1 MMGILRMHNDLNS
14 AHRRSKLLKATYIC
28 GFVAGFDSTSTFI
41 LFPAI
46 RSSLGSG
53 DTASTTWVLTI
64 VGIVSAAVLL
74 QAGHLADRFGHN
86 KIMISSAGMSV
97 VGSILSALAP
107 NLLILVAGR
116 GFQAAALAG
125 LGVSSI
131 AIIVRE
137 TDEGV
142 LATALGRWA
151 VWTAAAGVSGPVFS
165 SIFVEYATWR
175 LLFLTVV
182 PISGLVIY
190 LGIPS
195 WRHDHTTIQR
205 ERIDFIGTASAMGG
219 VALVVLALLE
229 GNGWGWGSLK
239 TVVSFLLGFL
249 LCSFV
254 ILRSKVHKSPVVPL
268 HLFSNKRFVL
278 MVLIGFTSSLMFF
291 GMWLALL
298 SYAIDV
304 WDFSLIKTG
313 LLLTVMPGTMTL
325 IAFPAGRFADSYGF
339 RGVMLLGSLL
349 FTVGFAVTA
358 ISVGLSPSIVAM
370 IPAVVAA
377 GIGMATVLGN
387 TTAAGTQN
395 LEPSLVATG
404 TAILQTSYRIGGSL
418 GSAIVA
424 AILESGTIGSPTT
437 HEWSIWAIVIAGIVT
452 SLLCVRIKTNITD
465 A

>member
-1 MMGILRMHNDLNS
+1 MGFRGEENYSDS
-14 AHRRSKLLKATYIC
+14 EWRRSRLLSATYIC

-46 RSSLGSG
+46 RTSLGNG
-53 DTASTTWVLTI
+53 DTASTTWILTI

-86 KIMISSAGMSV
+86 RIMITSAGMSV
-97 VGSILSALAP
+97 LGSILSALAP

-137 TDEGV
+137 TREGV

-151 VWTAAAGVSGPVFS
+151 VWTAVAGVSGPIFS
-165 SIFVEYATWR
+165 SIFVEYASWR
-175 LLFLTVV
+175 FLFLTVV
-182 PISGLVIY
+182 PISALIIY
-190 LGIPS
+190 LGSPS
-195 WRHDHTTIQR
+195 WKKDHIII
-205 ERIDFIGTASAMGG
+205 ERKRVDITGTVAAMGG
-219 VALVVLALLE
+219 IALVVLALLE
-229 GNGWGWGSLK
+229 GNGWEWLSLK
-239 TVVSFLLGFL
+239 TILSFVAGLSLIL
-249 LCSFV
+249 FV
-254 ILRSKVHKSPVVPL
+254 ILRSKVHVSPVVPL

-278 MVLIGFTSSLMFF
+278 MVVIGFTSSLMFF

-304 WDFSLIKTG
+304 WGFSLIKTG
-313 LLLTVMPGTMTL
+313 LLLTIMPGTMTL
-325 IAFPAGRFADSYGF
+325 IAFPAGRFADNHGF
-339 RGVMLLGSLL
+339 RGVMVIGSLL
-349 FTVGFAVTA
+349 FTIGFTVTA
-358 ISVGLSPSIVAM
+358 SSVSSEPSIIVM
-370 IPAVVAA
+370 LPAVVAA

-395 LEPSLVATG
+395 LDSNLVGTG

-424 AILESGTIGSPTT
+424 AILDSGTIGSPKT
-437 HEWSIWAIVIAGIVT
+437 HEWSIWAIVFSGVIT
-452 SLLCVRIKTNITD
+452 CLLCLSIKTD
-465 A
+465 VKGV

>member
-1 MMGILRMHNDLNS
+1 MGFRGDENYSDSEL
-14 AHRRSKLLKATYIC
+14 RRSRLLIATYIC

-46 RSSLGSG
+46 RTSLGNG
-53 DTASTTWVLTI
+53 DTASTTWILTI

-86 KIMISSAGMSV
+86 RIMITSAGMSV
-97 VGSILSALAP
+97 LGSVLSALSP

-137 TDEGV
+137 TKEGV
-142 LATALGRWA
+142 LATALGKWA
-151 VWTAAAGVSGPVFS
+151 VWTAVAGVSGPIFS
-165 SIFVEYATWR
+165 SIFVEYASWR
-175 LLFLTVV
+175 FLFLTVV
-182 PISGLVIY
+182 PISALIIY
-190 LGIPS
+190 LGSPS
-195 WRHDHTTIQR
+195 WRKDHTII
-205 ERIDFIGTASAMGG
+205 ERDRVDITGTVAAMGG
-219 VALVVLALLE
+219 IALVVLALLE
-229 GNGWGWGSLK
+229 GNSWEWLSLK
-239 TVVSFLLGFL
+239 TILTFLAGL
-249 LCSFV
+249 LLMFFV
-254 ILRSKVHKSPVVPL
+254 ILRSKVHVSPVVPL

-278 MVLIGFTSSLMFF
+278 MVAIGFTSSLMFF

-304 WDFSLIKTG
+304 WGFSLIKTG
-313 LLLTVMPGTMTL
+313 LLLTIMPGTMTL
-325 IAFPAGRFADSYGF
+325 IAFPAGRFADNHGF
-339 RGVMLLGSLL
+339 RGVMVVGSLL
-349 FTVGFAVTA
+349 FTIGFTVTA
-358 ISVGLSPSIVAM
+358 SSVSSEPSIIVM
-370 IPAVVAA
+370 LPAVVAA

-395 LEPSLVATG
+395 LDSNLVGTG

-424 AILESGTIGSPTT
+424 AILESGTIGSPKT
-437 HEWSIWAIVIAGIVT
+437 HEWSIWAIVFSGVIT
-452 SLLCVRIKTNITD
+452 CLLCFRITTD
-465 A
+465 AKGV